1 MGRIS
6 GFSNMDLS
14 RNLLAVLLL
23 LVGAAA
29 GRCVRGNIVIRT
41 TFSHGQLVL
50 QETEGEES
58 CEEEDHSD
66 EDDDKEDDEE
76 EDDDNDE
83 DDNEDEDE
91 NDDDEDDDDCECD
104 DDNKSNERENPHRR
118 IRNGK
123 NTIKIRKVFQNGQL
137 VEINREEVK
146 ICKRCRNQSLKMH
159 DLMKLRYNCSRMS
172 KRQQEAH
179 LWCRGL

>member
-41 TFSHGQLVL
+41 TFSNGQLVL

-58 CEEEDHSD
+58 CEEEDHAD
-66 EDDDKEDDEE
+66 EDDDEDDDEYDDDDEDDNKDEEEEDDEE
-76 EDDDNDE
+76 
-83 DDNEDEDE
+83 
-91 NDDDEDDDDCECD
+91 DDDCECD
-104 DDNKSNERENPHRR
+104 DDDDKSNERENPHRVF
-118 IRNGK
+118 RNGK

-159 DLMKLRYNCSRMS
+159 DLMKLSY
-172 KRQQEAH
+172 
-179 LWCRGL
+179 

>member
-1 MGRIS
+1 MS
-6 GFSNMDLS
+6 
-14 RNLLAVLLL
+14 
-23 LVGAAA
+23 
-29 GRCVRGNIVIRT
+29 
-41 TFSHGQLVL
+41 

-66 EDDDKEDDEE
+66 EDDDEEDDEE

-83 DDNEDEDE
+83 DEYDDEDEDDNEDEDDE
-91 NDDDEDDDDCECD
+91 EEDDDEEDDDCECD
-104 DDNKSNERENPHRR
+104 DDDKSNERENPHRGF
-118 IRNGK
+118 RNGK

-146 ICKRCRNQSLKMH
+146 ICKRCRNQSLKMY

-172 KRQQEAH
+172 ERQQEAH

>member
-6 GFSNMDLS
+6 GFSNMGMS
-14 RNLLAVLLL
+14 RNAVLLL

-41 TFSHGQLVL
+41 TFSNGQLVS

-58 CEEEDHSD
+58 CD
-66 EDDDKEDDEE
+66 EEE

-83 DDNEDEDE
+83 DEYD
-91 NDDDEDDDDCECD
+91 DDDEDDEEEDDDEEDDDCECD
-104 DDNKSNERENPHRR
+104 DDDKSNERENPHRGF
-118 IRNGK
+118 RNGK

-159 DLMKLRYNCSRMS
+159 DLMNLRYNCSRMS
-172 KRQQEAH
+172 RRQQEAH